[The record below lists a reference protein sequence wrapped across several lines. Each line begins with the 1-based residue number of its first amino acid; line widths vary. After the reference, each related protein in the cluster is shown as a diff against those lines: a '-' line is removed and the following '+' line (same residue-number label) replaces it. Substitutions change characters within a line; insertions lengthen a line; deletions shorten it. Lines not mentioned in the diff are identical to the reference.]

1 MPNKMQ
7 LQLGFHGGDAMGP
20 TSPRS
25 HVRARVGKQAP
36 GPIVAYLTKD
46 ETWVTR
52 EGPYRWIRHPLQDGI
67 RLIEQEPLK

>member
-1 MPNKMQ
+1 
-7 LQLGFHGGDAMGP
+7 MGP

-25 HVRARVGKQAP
+25 HVRAPVGKQAP

-46 ETWVTR
+46 ETVEKVLITGYVIPSR
-52 EGPYRWIRHPLQDGI
+52 MGI